1 MHQSDTGSDLSSQ
14 TTHSKSLV
22 PVEQLILEVYATAHV
37 SVRSR
42 ILSRLVGRVYE
53 SAPPAIRRK
62 LLEHLLRPLGLL
74 SIAAVANGAFA
85 KVLSRGNWLD
95 KSVPLDEVQNIQS
108 GDVVTLVDYVLQVSG
123 DAINGLAHLLT
134 ASPTLTSSAAAT
146 VLVTLLLQRAS
157 KRRSSDVNTD

>member
-1 MHQSDTGSDLSSQ
+1 MHQSDTGSDPSSQ
-14 TTHSKSLV
+14 TKHSKPLV
-22 PVEQLILEVYATAHV
+22 PVEQLILEVYETAHV

-53 SAPPAIRRK
+53 SAPPATRRK

-123 DAINGLAHLLT
+123 DAINRLAHLLT

>member
-1 MHQSDTGSDLSSQ
+1 MHQSDTRSDPSSQ

-22 PVEQLILEVYATAHV
+22 PVEQLILEVYETAHV

-53 SAPPAIRRK
+53 SAPPATRRK

>member
-1 MHQSDTGSDLSSQ
+1 MHQSDTGSDPSSQ
-14 TTHSKSLV
+14 TTHSKPLV

-53 SAPPAIRRK
+53 SAPPATRRK

-95 KSVPLDEVQNIQS
+95 KSVPLDEVQNMQS

-123 DAINGLAHLLT
+123 DAINVLAHLLT

-157 KRRSSDVNTD
+157 KRRSSDVNAD

>member
-1 MHQSDTGSDLSSQ
+1 MHQSDTGSDPSSQ
-14 TTHSKSLV
+14 TKHSKPLV
-22 PVEQLILEVYATAHV
+22 PVEQLILEVYETAHV

-53 SAPPAIRRK
+53 SAPPATRRK

-157 KRRSSDVNTD
+157 NRRSSDVNTD